1 MTYLLR
7 QSLRNIILTMG
18 YFCSL
23 IINKFLGKINNLQY
37 NRYARCWLI
46 SCTSFRTIYIYTC
59 TVIYKFTFDYLY
71 DPSYFFFTYVR
82 KIKLKDEKNL
92 VTIHASDP

>member
-37 NRYARCWLI
+37 NRAMLVDQLYE
-46 SCTSFRTIYIYTC
+46 FQDDIYTR
-59 TVIYKFTFDYLY
+59 VQ
-71 DPSYFFFTYVR
+71 
-82 KIKLKDEKNL
+82 
-92 VTIHASDP
+92 

>member
-1 MTYLLR
+1 MLVDQLYEF
-7 QSLRNIILTMG
+7 QDD
-18 YFCSL
+18 
-23 IINKFLGKINNLQY
+23 
-37 NRYARCWLI
+37 
-46 SCTSFRTIYIYTC
+46 IYIYTC